1 MFLNAFKSDWPVI
14 NVAGQRFQLDLRK
27 IRARSESIFSH
38 EDFEDMWDDTRME
51 YFIDRHRATF
61 EVMANWFMKG
71 KCFTKIVKFQNVKF
85 VTVCRLIGVD

>member
-1 MFLNAFKSDWPVI
+1 MKLIESDWPVI

-71 KCFTKIVKFQNVKF
+71 KCFTQIVKLQNVKY

>member
-1 MFLNAFKSDWPVI
+1 MGLERIFFDAFESDWPVI

-71 KCFTKIVKFQNVKF
+71 KCFKKLPT
-85 VTVCRLIGVD
+85 TL

>member
-1 MFLNAFKSDWPVI
+1 MKLESDWPVI

-71 KCFTKIVKFQNVKF
+71 KCFTKIVKLQNVKF
-85 VTVCRLIGVD
+85 ATVYRFTVMD